1 MFGKKKFKPDLIDLQ
16 EYEYQLLVS
25 KDRGGTLRPVTS
37 IPGLII
43 QRDWTCEEEQAMKKN
58 RRLAQEIYDNVS
70 ESLRN

>member
-16 EYEYQLLVS
+16 EYEYQLFVS
-25 KDRGGTLRPVTS
+25 KNRGGTLRPVTS
-37 IPGLII
+37 IPGLI
-43 QRDWTCEEEQAMKKN
+43 QRDWTCEEEQVMKKN

>member
-37 IPGLII
+37 IPGLA
-43 QRDWTCEEEQAMKKN
+43 QREWTCEEEKAMKKN
-58 RRLAQEIYDNVS
+58 RRLAQEIYDRVS
-70 ESLRN
+70 ASLKK